1 MMNVLLKFCAFSTL
15 NGYYRQI
22 EGLAMVS
29 KLSPAISNIFL
40 HMLES
45 TIIENYKAQ
54 KTIIFYTRYVDD
66 CLLMVRKRTKNAIL
80 EKMNSFDPFLKFTV
94 VEMQE
99 NKLIY
104 LDTKIIEKN
113 DTLELEQYRKNT
125 NDTTCIMNFKQAVAP
140 LQYKKSCLNGEIYRA
155 YNCTSN
161 RDTLEI
167 ALENLEEIFILNQ
180 YPNNS

>member
-1 MMNVLLKFCAFSTL
+1 MMNVLLKFSAFSTL

-22 EGLAMVS
+22 EGLAMGS

-54 KTIIFYTRYVDD
+54 KNIIFYTRYVDD

-80 EKMNSFDPFLKFTV
+80 EKMNSFDLFLKLTV

-99 NKLIY
+99 NK
-104 LDTKIIEKN
+104 
-113 DTLELEQYRKNT
+113 
-125 NDTTCIMNFKQAVAP
+125 
-140 LQYKKSCLNGEIYRA
+140 
-155 YNCTSN
+155 
-161 RDTLEI
+161 
-167 ALENLEEIFILNQ
+167 
-180 YPNNS
+180 

>member
-1 MMNVLLKFCAFSTL
+1 MMNVLLKFSAFSTL

-22 EGLAMVS
+22 EGLAMGS

-104 LDTKIIEKN
+104 LDTKLIEKN

-140 LQYKKSCLNGEIYRA
+140 LQYKKSCLNGEKYIA
-155 YNCTSN
+155 PTIV
-161 RDTLEI
+161 LLIEI
-167 ALENLEEIFILNQ
+167 LWKLR
-180 YPNNS
+180 